1 MEKNEETFKQTFN
14 VNPGENNQEIRLSSK
29 KSKICKIIVL
39 IVSLVVIIT
48 TVSLLVAHFK
58 YGLFSSKSETYQ
70 VADIKREENSM
81 EYFSETRK
89 LKTKLTF
96 ATGEAADIEQE
107 IDTDFVVML
116 KEKKE
121 NINSGYLVILDS
133 KAKSK
138 GEEAQL
144 DSFNFLDEKIVENF
158 ESNLEASKVPIAEF
172 SFDKNGTLIKINL
185 PKNIDL
191 YNAEKI
197 IDLIK
202 DVIPKLTRNKT
213 EDEGNGIEIR
223 TRSKNNKKKT
233 FSKYEAPKEFVDRY
247 SKSTFKGS
255 KISKLVE
262 TDIEDDKISEIRANT
277 SLLLETQKKG
287 DRDKI
292 NGFGIDSLDVNTDS
306 KIISTKRENDK
317 SYEIKSFEKIIY
329 GVFFADSEELLNSL
343 HENKNLK
350 KKQKEEQ
357 PRQLISTYYEWVLFD
372 DIDFLGAKAS
382 AVYVIDFSDTEVANS
397 IKIEFGCF
405 SIKVGNEKGI
415 DKDKTGS
422 DNDERED
429 LLLGTFP
436 VLAYEIHLDIKL
448 SMSLSAGVT
457 CSTNKVII
465 TLSGSVELSAEV
477 VVGSLLEFTAGVK
490 GEIIG
495 ASFTC
500 VFNKPSLTFSRD
512 DSKINISSGAIT
524 GYLKG
529 VTKVFDVTVVNVE
542 LKIWDGWLDKDI
554 PL

>member
-1 MEKNEETFKQTFN
+1 
-14 VNPGENNQEIRLSSK
+14 
-29 KSKICKIIVL
+29 
-39 IVSLVVIIT
+39 
-48 TVSLLVAHFK
+48 
-58 YGLFSSKSETYQ
+58 
-70 VADIKREENSM
+70 
-81 EYFSETRK
+81 
-89 LKTKLTF
+89 
-96 ATGEAADIEQE
+96 
-107 IDTDFVVML
+107 
-116 KEKKE
+116 
-121 NINSGYLVILDS
+121 
-133 KAKSK
+133 
-138 GEEAQL
+138 
-144 DSFNFLDEKIVENF
+144 
-158 ESNLEASKVPIAEF
+158 
-172 SFDKNGTLIKINL
+172 
-185 PKNIDL
+185 
-191 YNAEKI
+191 
-197 IDLIK
+197 
-202 DVIPKLTRNKT
+202 
-213 EDEGNGIEIR
+213 
-223 TRSKNNKKKT
+223 
-233 FSKYEAPKEFVDRY
+233 
-247 SKSTFKGS
+247 
-255 KISKLVE
+255 
-262 TDIEDDKISEIRANT
+262 
-277 SLLLETQKKG
+277 
-287 DRDKI
+287 
-292 NGFGIDSLDVNTDS
+292 
-306 KIISTKRENDK
+306 
-317 SYEIKSFEKIIY
+317 
-329 GVFFADSEELLNSL
+329 LNSL

>member
-1 MEKNEETFKQTFN
+1 M
-14 VNPGENNQEIRLSSK
+14 
-29 KSKICKIIVL
+29 
-39 IVSLVVIIT
+39 
-48 TVSLLVAHFK
+48 
-58 YGLFSSKSETYQ
+58 
-70 VADIKREENSM
+70 
-81 EYFSETRK
+81 
-89 LKTKLTF
+89 
-96 ATGEAADIEQE
+96 
-107 IDTDFVVML
+107 
-116 KEKKE
+116 
-121 NINSGYLVILDS
+121 
-133 KAKSK
+133 
-138 GEEAQL
+138 
-144 DSFNFLDEKIVENF
+144 
-158 ESNLEASKVPIAEF
+158 
-172 SFDKNGTLIKINL
+172 
-185 PKNIDL
+185 
-191 YNAEKI
+191 
-197 IDLIK
+197 
-202 DVIPKLTRNKT
+202 
-213 EDEGNGIEIR
+213 
-223 TRSKNNKKKT
+223 
-233 FSKYEAPKEFVDRY
+233 
-247 SKSTFKGS
+247 
-255 KISKLVE
+255 
-262 TDIEDDKISEIRANT
+262 
-277 SLLLETQKKG
+277 
-287 DRDKI
+287 
-292 NGFGIDSLDVNTDS
+292 
-306 KIISTKRENDK
+306 
-317 SYEIKSFEKIIY
+317 
-329 GVFFADSEELLNSL
+329 NSL